1 MGTEVDFF
9 KKSYPKR
16 TVCEVT
22 REIYEIITKNKHA
35 LGEILYNEI
44 FKRLVDQMKMQKKM
58 DAKLKAYKDTYEDDY
73 ELNPDWEEKKERR
86 ETL

>member
-22 REIYEIITKNKHA
+22 REIFEIITKNKHA
-35 LGEILYNEI
+35 LGATLYDEI
-44 FKRLVDQMKMQKKM
+44 FKRLVDQIKMQKKM
-58 DAKLKAYKDTYEDDY
+58 DAKLKEYKDMYEEDYED
-73 ELNPDWEEKKERR
+73 NPDWKEKKKRR